1 MPGSV
6 EYIPVDI
13 ADAAA
18 VDAMVAR
25 VVQRHGKVDAIIH
38 GAGSQPSRRLAEKS
52 LAELRRAVSAKVL
65 GLGNLYRACRR
76 HNQGRPVSY
85 HLMTSCFSFLGSDGR
100 ADDAAADE
108 TLNRIARVM
117 QDREPH
123 AQWTSLAWLAWDSV
137 GMAGRALREAR
148 GRQRSRR
155 TISRSE
161 GADLFAA
168 LMRGRAEAGVAIL
181 MSARELEWSGLDL
194 ADATTA
200 LPERPAHRRLGHADL
215 RVSLSRDDLPFL
227 EGHLASGTPVWPGAM
242 EIEYAARAALRLRPE
257 MKVIGFEDVAFL
269 RFLKVLKGQRTP
281 IRAEAHLRREN
292 EHEARV
298 HVRIYSD
305 FVHRDG
311 TVLEKDRLH
320 FEGMVLMHRQPAA
333 PMAEIPLFAG
343 GKEIPDP
350 FQVEGANVFHGGLF
364 AHLDNLVVANIGR
377 AADFSFQG
385 RDHTRWLQD
394 AVTPFVLLD
403 AAFTFSIIFE
413 DEGGM
418 PVGIADRI
426 GSIRLIPD
434 RNDLDLQVEGRA
446 FRIVGANPSPDG
458 DIIRNPLMTVMDT
471 EGRPVAVLR
480 DVRGRRFGM
489 VSNDQLERAR
499 DRWQARCTDRRS
511 A

>member
-1 MPGSV
+1 
-6 EYIPVDI
+6 
-13 ADAAA
+13 
-18 VDAMVAR
+18 
-25 VVQRHGKVDAIIH
+25 
-38 GAGSQPSRRLAEKS
+38 
-52 LAELRRAVSAKVL
+52 
-65 GLGNLYRACRR
+65 
-76 HNQGRPVSY
+76 
-85 HLMTSCFSFLGSDGR
+85 
-100 ADDAAADE
+100 
-108 TLNRIARVM
+108 
-117 QDREPH
+117 
-123 AQWTSLAWLAWDSV
+123 
-137 GMAGRALREAR
+137 MAGRALREAR